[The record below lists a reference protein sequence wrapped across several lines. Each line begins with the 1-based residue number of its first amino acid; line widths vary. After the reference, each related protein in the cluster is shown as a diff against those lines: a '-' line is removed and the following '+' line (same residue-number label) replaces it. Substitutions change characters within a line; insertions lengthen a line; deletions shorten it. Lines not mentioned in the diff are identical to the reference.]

1 MITNQNI
8 TIILCAI
15 VMVIAIVSIVKGIY
29 NKVTKYAKEDE
40 RTLKQIAIS
49 LLSNERFKS
58 VVSQQIEIIKE
69 SINKNGTVFGTV
81 KEYVLYMSDKF
92 DEFLYNYIILH
103 YPQFS
108 SFVTEDNIKC
118 ITDEILHILNITD
131 DNNIEIES
139 VIINETDNTDS
150 VDEDLEIEDNSV
162 DEVEE
167 DTEDIEYLEEDFISD
182 EDIDLEDAAPFP
194 LKDEKGNAVDLED
207 GDLSIAEP
215 IKSEDEA

>member
-8 TIILCAI
+8 TIIFCAI

-40 RTLKQIAIS
+40 RTLKQLAIS
-49 LLSNERFKS
+49 LLSNEKFKS

-69 SINKNGTVFGTV
+69 SINENGTVFGTI
-81 KEYVLYMSDKF
+81 KEYVLYISDKF

-108 SFVTEDNIKC
+108 SFVTEDNIKY
-118 ITDEILHILNITD
+118 ITDEILHILNIID
-131 DNNIEIES
+131 DIDIES

-182 EDIDLEDAAPFP
+182 EDIDLEDAVTP
-194 LKDEKGNAVDLED
+194 LKDEEGNAVDLED
-207 GDLSIAEP
+207 GDLSTAEP

>member
-40 RTLKQIAIS
+40 RTLKQLAIS
-49 LLSNERFKS
+49 LLSNEKFKS

-69 SINKNGTVFGTV
+69 SINENGTVFGTI
-81 KEYVLYMSDKF
+81 KEYVLYISDKF

-108 SFVTEDNIKC
+108 AFVTEDNIKY
-118 ITDEILHILNITD
+118 ITDEILHILNIVD
-131 DNNIEIES
+131 DNDI
-139 VIINETDNTDS
+139 
-150 VDEDLEIEDNSV
+150 EIEDNSV

-182 EDIDLEDAAPFP
+182 EDIDLEDAVTP
-194 LKDEKGNAVDLED
+194 LKDEEGNAVDLED
-207 GDLSIAEP
+207 GNLSIAEP

>member
-1 MITNQNI
+1 MYSVDDRDSFE
-8 TIILCAI
+8 L
-15 VMVIAIVSIVKGIY
+15 VKGIY

-40 RTLKQIAIS
+40 RTLKQLAIS
-49 LLSNERFKS
+49 LLSNEKFKS

-69 SINKNGTVFGTV
+69 SINENGTVFGTI
-81 KEYVLYMSDKF
+81 KEYVLYISDKF

-108 SFVTEDNIKC
+108 SFVTEDNIKY
-118 ITDEILHILNITD
+118 ITDEILHILNIID
-131 DNNIEIES
+131 DSDIEIES

-182 EDIDLEDAAPFP
+182 EDIDLEDAVTP
-194 LKDEKGNAVDLED
+194 LKDAEGNAVDLED

-215 IKSEDEA
+215 IKSEGEV

>member
-49 LLSNERFKS
+49 LLSNEKFKS

-69 SINKNGTVFGTV
+69 SINKNGTVFGTI
-81 KEYVLYMSDKF
+81 KEYTLYISNKF

-108 SFVTEDNIKC
+108 AFVTEDNIKY
-118 ITDEILHILNITD
+118 ITDEILHILNIVD
-131 DNNIEIES
+131 DNDIEIES

-182 EDIDLEDAAPFP
+182 EDIDLEDAVTP
-194 LKDEKGNAVDLED
+194 LKDEEGNAVDLED